1 MAKDESGA
9 LARFGVTDRD
19 IEQALGRVNLAH
31 FERLAIAT
39 AHARAKWVAAAVKAS
54 EGAPNVSAEQC
65 SQLSALRQGYEELSE
80 AYEALRRMVARGYL
94 AYQPKA

>member
-1 MAKDESGA
+1 M
-9 LARFGVTDRD
+9 
-19 IEQALGRVNLAH
+19 GRVNLAH